1 MRQNKGWIKLHRST
15 LDNPVVMKSAAH
27 FAVWCLLLLLANNSP
42 NPAIFNGKKI
52 ELQPGQLI
60 TGRKDLCNRLNN
72 GFSESKVER
81 ILNDLENEQQIEQQ
95 KSNKGRLITLLNW
108 SKYQKVNSTLNNN
121 RTTSEQQVNNNR
133 TLNKNIKN
141 IENIKKDK
149 NYSYARTHARE
160 EREENVFSFSIDN
173 EVSDE
178 QYENSELN
186 QMMKRVQESRS

>member
-1 MRQNKGWIKLHRST
+1 MRNNKGWIKLHRST

-42 NPAIFNGKKI
+42 NLAIFNGKKI

-95 KSNKGRLITLLNW
+95 KTPNGRLITLINW
-108 SKYQKVNSTLNNN
+108 GKFQKVNNKPNND
-121 RTTSEQQVNNNR
+121 RTTSEQRPNNDR

-141 IENIKKDK
+141 NKKDK
-149 NYSYARTHARE
+149 NINARARA
-160 EREENVFSFSIDN
+160 RNSSFS
-173 EVSDE
+173 
-178 QYENSELN
+178 SEDFKSKSLFN
-186 QMMKRVQESRS
+186 D